1 MLEFFHFSCTSED
14 INNLA
19 HALML
24 KEALDN
30 TILPVVD
37 DLIEAI
43 GKMAKDN
50 AQISML
56 SRTHGQVQASLFD
69 LDLFSIVLNKTEMK
83 MVMKIFLPSYSDVL

>member
-1 MLEFFHFSCTSED
+1 MKVLEFFHFACTSED

-30 TILPVVD
+30 TIFPVID

-43 GKMAKDN
+43 AKMATDN
-50 AQISML
+50 AHVPML
-56 SRTHGQVQASLFD
+56 SRTHGQVKAISW
-69 LDLFSIVLNKTEMK
+69 K
-83 MVMKIFLPSYSDVL
+83 Y